1 MQKNLMPNR
10 RAGAALSLVSSNA
23 TNHMPEAIV
32 EANSSDSEA
41 AVERFLDAAKSEATK
56 RAYATDIRQFLADG
70 GAIPCSP
77 AVLVKYL
84 AFAAG
89 KKLSVATLERRLAA
103 IHWAHAEISAPSPT
117 KNSRV
122 KQVMA
127 GIRRVKGTKQ
137 RRVQALVKD
146 DLITTLVMAEQQ
158 LNSVKILRDRA
169 LLLIGFA
176 GAFRRSELV
185 GIRVEDITWLTTGIE
200 IEIPQSKTDQEAEG
214 QHVYIPRATSEKRC
228 PVIALKIWLNA
239 TQITEGLVFRN
250 VDRHANVG
258 QKLSTNAVAL
268 IVKASVART
277 DADASQYSGHSLR
290 AGYATTAAE
299 TLMPQ
304 QIMSTTRHRSMAT
317 LSNYIRPVMRRKIP
331 SLL

>member
-1 MQKNLMPNR
+1 MQKNLVPNR
-10 RAGAALSLVSSNA
+10 RASAALSLVSTNA
-23 TNHMPEAIV
+23 IHHMQEAAV
-32 EANSSDSEA
+32 EAVLDDSEA
-41 AVERFLDAAKSEATK
+41 AVERFLDAAKSYATK
-56 RAYATDIRQFLADG
+56 RAYVTDIRQFVAAG

-77 AVLVKYL
+77 AVLAKYL
-84 AFAAG
+84 ASAAEN
-89 KKLSVATLERRLAA
+89 LSVATLERRLAA
-103 IHWAHAEISAPSPT
+103 INWAHIEISAPSPT

-127 GIRRVKGTKQ
+127 GIRRIKGTKQ

-146 DLITTLVMAEQQ
+146 DLISTLMMAEQQ
-158 LNSVKILRDRA
+158 LNAMKILRDRA

-185 GIRVEDITWLTTGIE
+185 SIYVEHITWLSTGIE

-214 QHVYIPRATSEKRC
+214 QHVYIPRAVSEKRC
-228 PVIALKIWLNA
+228 PVIALKIWLTA
-239 TQITEGLVFRN
+239 ARITEGLVFRN
-250 VDRHANVG
+250 VDRHGNVG
-258 QKLSTNAVAL
+258 KKLSTNAVAQ

-277 DADASQYSGHSLR
+277 DADATQFSGHSLR

-304 QIMSTTRHRSMAT
+304 QIMSTTRHKSMAT

>member
-1 MQKNLMPNR
+1 MQKNLVPNW

-23 TNHMPEAIV
+23 TNHAPEAAV
-32 EANSSDSEA
+32 EAVLDGSEA
-41 AVERFLDAAKSEATK
+41 AVERFLDAAKSVVTK
-56 RAYATDIRQFLADG
+56 RAYATDIKQFLAAG

-77 AVLVKYL
+77 AILAKYL
-84 AFAAG
+84 ASAAE
-89 KKLSVATLERRLAA
+89 KLSVATLERRLAA
-103 IHWAHAEISAPSPT
+103 INWAHIEISAPSPT

-127 GIRRVKGTKQ
+127 GIRRIKGTKQ

-146 DLITTLVMAEQQ
+146 DLISTLHMAEQQ
-158 LNSVKILRDRA
+158 LNATKIFRDRA

-185 GIRVEDITWLTTGIE
+185 GIRVEHITWLSTGIE

-239 TQITEGLVFRN
+239 ARITEGLVFRN
-250 VDRHANVG
+250 VDRHGNVG
-258 QKLSTNAVAL
+258 KKLSTNAVAQ

-277 DADASQYSGHSLR
+277 DADATQFSGHSLR

-304 QIMSTTRHRSMAT
+304 QIMSTTRHKSMAT
-317 LSNYIRPVMRRKIP
+317 LGSYIRPVMRRKIP